1 MSRSL
6 TTFIQ
11 ILAGNIV
18 LRLSLAKTRGRVL
31 ELRPFNNVTDLLRK
45 LLISKSVVVL
55 ARDRTALQPRG
66 KSDWH
71 KFCRTQRFWRL
82 EPCCSRQI
90 REGPPEVEAPRP
102 RWKRRAD
109 CLWSDRG
116 VQDAR
121 HVNVPHFLRFCLR
134 C

>member
-31 ELRPFNNVTDLLRK
+31 ELHPFNNVTDLLRK

-55 ARDRTALQPRG
+55 ARDSAHVRRLGRVNSIRG
-66 KSDWH
+66 AK
-71 KFCRTQRFWRL
+71 L
-82 EPCCSRQI
+82 NI
-90 REGPPEVEAPRP
+90 II
-102 RWKRRAD
+102 KRVRK
-109 CLWSDRG
+109 L
-116 VQDAR
+116 
-121 HVNVPHFLRFCLR
+121 
-134 C
+134 